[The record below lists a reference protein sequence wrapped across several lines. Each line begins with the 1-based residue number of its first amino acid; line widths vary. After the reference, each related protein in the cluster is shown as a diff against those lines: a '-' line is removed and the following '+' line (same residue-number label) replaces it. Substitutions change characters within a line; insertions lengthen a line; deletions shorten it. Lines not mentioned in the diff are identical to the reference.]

1 MMSKNIS
8 LLFIFLLA
16 FSSINAQDKF
26 AKNAVYLELAG
37 NGGAYSVNY
46 ERAFSQKFMIRLG
59 FASWS
64 SSEPFGGEES
74 KTTIPI
80 MVNSLFGNGNHKIEG
95 GLGFM
100 LGSEKYTGDVS
111 QTGRPESK
119 ENIFALTG
127 TAGYRYQKPS
137 GGIIFR
143 AGLTP
148 FINLG
153 DSEYPDFN
161 FSGGASVGYAF

>member
-1 MMSKNIS
+1 MAKKFP
-8 LLFIFLLA
+8 LLFFIFLI
-16 FSSINAQDKF
+16 SYCSQSQDEF

-37 NGGAYSVNY
+37 NGGAYSLNY
-46 ERAFSQKFMIRLG
+46 ERAFSPKLLLRVG

-64 SSEPFGGEES
+64 VTQDFGGEIS
-74 KTTIPI
+74 RTTIPV
-80 MVNSLFGNGNHKIEG
+80 MLNSLFGSGNHKIEG
-95 GLGFM
+95 GLGVM
-100 LGSEKYTGDVS
+100 LGSEKHTGNEVV
-111 QTGRPESK
+111 PKSK

-148 FINLG
+148 FLNIG

-161 FSGGASVGYAF
+161 FSAGGSIGYAF

>member
-1 MMSKNIS
+1 MKKRM
-8 LLFIFLLA
+8 LLVVLIWIHGTMLQ
-16 FSSINAQDKF
+16 AQDNYV
-26 AKNAVYLELAG
+26 KNALYAELGG
-37 NGGAYSVNY
+37 NGGSYSVNY
-46 ERAFSQKFMIRLG
+46 ERAFSPRFLLRVG

-64 SSEPFGGEES
+64 SSEAFGGEES
-74 KTTIPI
+74 KTTIPV
-80 MVNSLFGNGNHKIEG
+80 MLNSLFGSGSHRIEG

-100 LGSEKYTGDVS
+100 LGSEKFTGDVN

-137 GGIIFR
+137 GGIVLR

-148 FINLG
+148 FLNLG

-161 FSGGASVGYAF
+161 FSGGVSVGYAF